1 MALIYLSC
9 PTTCLNLA
17 YKQAMKT
24 IPHLFFSTLIILTGL
39 ALPACKDAYHSGQAK
54 PDLFKLTKLFPSAVY
69 PSVTFDASIIASSV
83 LNLSQKKPQIIAPVS
98 NGMIAAL
105 DTKTGALDWQIS
117 APTPQGQQ
125 AELIST
131 PVVINNKLVI
141 LYQCL
146 DKGVRTSHRL
156 AVIDLIKKQLDN
168 RFPVLTFV
176 AEQAT
181 VDGKA
186 TVKFNPPTA
195 YSHAALKHIDRPDSQ
210 LGFVYAAF
218 GNARDI
224 QPFHGWVFEI
234 DMDAWQQQGVK
245 QAIRNVLL
253 TTPEAE
259 CPSKMEYGTQ
269 EMICGGGV
277 WVPTG
282 PLVTQAEND
291 VELFI
296 PTGNGQVDLARHD
309 YANALL
315 RVKPGLQFD
324 AGCDAGLCANFNPL
338 NPDPACLTSCKNLF
352 IPRLAAGNAPIK
364 PPYHECDDKDF
375 WECLAWMDFDLGAS
389 TPVKVKLKND
399 RNVLVQAGKDGGAY
413 LLDAGQLGR
422 QYDRLQIAKLCGSPT
437 DLCKLS
443 WAGMIV
449 TQPVQTTVDDEPVV
463 VIPTF
468 SADKTNAAGLVAL
481 KIVLEN
487 GQPKFKPFWQ
497 FPDAKHPEALQMFRS
512 HPSFPVLTTH
522 LGSQH
527 DAIVWI
533 VDIGA
538 HGTIYGIRAKDGVM
552 VARQSLQGSGRQL
565 SMPLIVG
572 DQLYLASTLP
582 DTGKAMIEAYR
593 IEPAQ

>member
-1 MALIYLSC
+1 MKIVSC
-9 PTTCLNLA
+9 R
-17 YKQAMKT
+17 
-24 IPHLFFSTLIILTGL
+24 FFSAFIILAGL
-39 ALPACKDAYHSGQAK
+39 VLPACNAVYRPEPAK
-54 PDLFKLTKLFPSAVY
+54 PDLFKLVKIFPSDSY
-69 PSVTFDASIIASSV
+69 SSMIFDASIIASPALDV
-83 LNLSQKKPQIIAPVS
+83 SQNEPRIIVPVS
-98 NGMIAAL
+98 NGVIAAL
-105 DTKTGALDWQIS
+105 DAETGALDWQLN
-117 APTPQGQQ
+117 APTPEGQQ
-125 AELIST
+125 AQLIST

-141 LYQCL
+141 MYQCL
-146 DKGVRTSHRL
+146 DKGVRISHRL
-156 AVIDLIKKQLDN
+156 AVIDLVKKQLDN
-168 RFPVLTFV
+168 SFPVLTFT

-181 VDGKA
+181 ADGRA

-210 LGFVYAAF
+210 HGFVYAAF
-218 GNARDI
+218 GNAGDI

-234 DMDAWQQQGVK
+234 DMDAWQQQSTK
-245 QAIRNVLL
+245 QAIRSVLL

-277 WVPTG
+277 WVPAG
-282 PLVTQAEND
+282 PLITGTEDD

-309 YANALL
+309 YANALM
-315 RVKPGLQFD
+315 RVKPGLKFD
-324 AGCDAGLCANFNPL
+324 AGCDAGLCSNFNPL
-338 NPDPACLTSCKNLF
+338 NPNPACLTSCKNLF
-352 IPRLAAGNAPIK
+352 IPRPAPGNAPIK

-375 WECLAWMDFDLGAS
+375 WECLAWMDYDLGANA
-389 TPVKVKLKND
+389 PVKVELKNG
-399 RNVLVQAGKDGGAY
+399 RTVLVQAGKDGGAY
-413 LLDAGQLGR
+413 LLDAERLGV

-497 FPDAKHPEALQMFRS
+497 FPDTKHAEALQMFRS

-522 LGSQH
+522 LGPQH
-527 DAIVWI
+527 DAVVWI

-538 HGTIYGIRAKDGVM
+538 HGTIYGIRAKDGAM
-552 VARQSLQGSGRQL
+552 VAKQSLQGSGRQL

-572 DQLYLASTLP
+572 DKLYLASIMP
-582 DTGKAMIEAYR
+582 NTGKAMIEAYR
-593 IEPAQ
+593 IASTE